1 MRLAWQPCCV
11 REAGVREGAKM
22 EPASDSNLSVPI
34 KGTERALQLL
44 LFPISP
50 ERKRIEEIKEV
61 LPPPWRGVSEKE
73 WNDWRWQLR
82 HRITTFEQMKE
93 IIDLTPE
100 EIEGIKQSR
109 GRLALAVTPYF
120 ASQMD
125 PINPNCPIR
134 RQAIPRIEECH
145 LSKND
150 MVDPCGEDKDSP
162 VPGLIHRY
170 PDRVLLLVTDQCAV
184 YCRYCTRRR
193 LVGSNERSITQGNFE
208 EVLKYLKSH
217 RKVRDVLLSG
227 GDPLLLENER
237 LEEILSRLRALPH
250 IELLRIGTRAP
261 VTLPQRITG
270 GLVRMLKRYHPLMI
284 SIHFTH
290 PKEITDAVKR
300 ACNELADGGIPL
312 GSQTVLLKGINDK
325 PYIMKK
331 LVQELLKIRVRP
343 YYIYQCDL
351 ATGTEHFRTS
361 VATGIQIIEKLRGH
375 TTGYAVP
382 TYVVDAPGGGGKIP
396 VEPDYVMSRGKG
408 KIVLR
413 NYEGKVFEYPEPNI
427 LEFKKA
433 KLTGEEKVISKKVTA

>member
-1 MRLAWQPCCV
+1 
-11 REAGVREGAKM
+11 M
-22 EPASDSNLSVPI
+22 EPASDSNLSVPLRGMG
-34 KGTERALQLL
+34 KVFQLL
-44 LFPISP
+44 LFPIP
-50 ERKRIEEIKEV
+50 EEQGKIEETKETI
-61 LPPPWRGVSEKE
+61 PSFWRGVSEKE

-82 HRITTFEQMKE
+82 HRVTNLEQMKE
-93 IIDLTPE
+93 IVELIPE
-100 EIEGIKQSR
+100 EIEGIKNSK

-120 ASQMD
+120 TSLMD
-125 PINPNCPIR
+125 PVNPNCPIR

-145 LSKND
+145 LSKHD

-162 VPGLIHRY
+162 VPGLVHRY
-170 PDRVLLLVTDQCAV
+170 PDRVLLLITDQCAV

-193 LVGSNERSITQGNFE
+193 LVGSSERSITQGNFE

-227 GDPLLLENER
+227 GDPFLVENER
-237 LEEILSRLRALPH
+237 LEEILSRLRMIPH
-250 IELLRIGTRAP
+250 IELLRIGTRVP

-270 GLVRMLKRYHPLMI
+270 GLVRMLKKYHPLMI

-290 PKEITDAVKR
+290 PKEITDRVRK
-300 ACNELADGGIPL
+300 ACNDLADGGIPL

-325 PYIMKK
+325 PLIMKK

-361 VATGIQIIEKLRGH
+361 IATGVQIMEKLRGY
-375 TTGYAVP
+375 TTGYAIP

-396 VEPDYVMSRGKG
+396 VDPVYMVSKGRG

-413 NYEGKVFEYPEPNI
+413 NYEGKIFEYPEPNI
-427 LEFKKA
+427 IEFKK
-433 KLTGEEKVISKKVTA
+433 KRPIGEEKVVPKKVMA

>member
-1 MRLAWQPCCV
+1 M
-11 REAGVREGAKM
+11 GMREGVKM

-34 KGTERALQLL
+34 KGTDGKLQLF
-44 LFPISP
+44 LFPSQ
-50 ERKRIEEIKEV
+50 EGVKKIEEVRELI
-61 LPPPWRGVSEKE
+61 PSIWRDVSERE

-82 HRITTFEQMKE
+82 HRITTLEQLKE
-93 IIDLTPE
+93 ILNLAPE
-100 EIEGIKQSR
+100 EIEGIKHSK

-120 ASQMD
+120 VSLMD
-125 PINPNCPIR
+125 PTNPNCPIR
-134 RQAIPRIEECH
+134 KQAIPRIEECH

-162 VPGLIHRY
+162 VPGLVHRY
-170 PDRVLLLVTDQCAV
+170 PDRVLLLVTDQCAT

-193 LVGSNERSITQGNFE
+193 LVGSNERPITQGNFE

-217 RKVRDVLLSG
+217 KKVRDVLLSG

-237 LEEILSRLRALPH
+237 LEEILSRLRAIPH

-261 VTLPQRITG
+261 VTLPQRITV
-270 GLVRMLKRYHPLMI
+270 GLVRMLKKFHPLMI

-290 PKEITDAVKR
+290 PKEISDAVKR
-300 ACNELADGGIPL
+300 ACSELADGGIPL

-325 PYIMKK
+325 PYIIKK

-375 TTGYAVP
+375 TTGYAIP

-396 VEPDYVMSRGKG
+396 IEPVYMISRGKG
-408 KIVLR
+408 KVVLR
-413 NYEGKVFEYPEPNI
+413 NYEGKTFEYPEPNI
-427 LEFKKA
+427 IEFKKA
-433 KLTGEEKVISKKVTA
+433 KSNGEEKAVPKKVMA